1 MTPSSLSRKKKKE
14 SNSTKLEKSIDS
26 LQELAKKVTVCD
38 RCELARL
45 GSKPVPGEGSTNA
58 RIIFVGEAPNTQS
71 ERDGRPFVGWTGRA
85 LEQWLDY
92 LGIPRHEVYVTN
104 AVKCVL
110 RESSGKADR
119 SGYGPLSHWLLACH
133 RWLDQELSLVEA
145 KVIITVGAA
154 ALNSLLNVSVSTFQ
168 AEGYSK
174 KVKDRFYCAL
184 YHPGRHTA
192 VLTDDEKKVLD
203 EVRRL
208 MQSEL

>member
-1 MTPSSLSRKKKKE
+1 MCLE
-14 SNSTKLEKSIDS
+14 SIVL
-26 LQELAKKVTVCD
+26 LQELAKKVTVCGH
-38 RCELARL
+38 CELGRL
-45 GSKPVPGEGSTNA
+45 GSKPVPGKGSTNA
-58 RIIFVGEAPNTQS
+58 RIIFVGDAPNTQS

-119 SGYGPLSHWLLACH
+119 SGYGPLSHWLLACQ
-133 RWLDQELSLVEA
+133 RWLDQERSLVEA

-208 MQSEL
+208 MESEL